1 MDKRRDILEDD
12 KVVGVV
18 VGRDVLVRRS
28 SVLGSSGVHWSF
40 RDREESNTAKDR
52 ASEGREE
59 GR

>member
-28 SVLGSSGVHWSF
+28 SVLGSSGVH
-40 RDREESNTAKDR
+40 
-52 ASEGREE
+52 
-59 GR
+59 